1 MFKSLLRAHTEL
13 LLNPFFEPS
22 EGGGVD
28 SDLLECYDDD
38 EELDSEN
45 QHMSLSHVLGNSR
58 YTDVLNHKINEI
70 AIFFEKYF

>member
-28 SDLLECYDDD
+28 SDILECDDDD
-38 EELDSEN
+38 EETPA
-45 QHMSLSHVLGNSR
+45 SLAHELGNQR
-58 YTDVLNHKINEI
+58 FMDVLLGKIADI
-70 AIFFEKYF
+70 AIFFDKYL